1 MSDLIV
7 PGVPADDNANEATVT
22 TTPQAA
28 AVAPVPTTVDKL
40 DSLESVL
47 NGELVERRA
56 EIRGVITA
64 LVAGTTMFMVGPP
77 GTGKSWLVNRVLRYV
92 SVPRHFDI
100 LMTRF
105 TTPEEMFGPVSLK
118 GLENDEFI
126 RNIEGFLAEAD
137 AAFID
142 EIFKANSSI
151 LNALLWAINERQ
163 YRHGNQIIQIPLA
176 TLFTA
181 SNELP
186 QDESLAALYDR
197 LLLRFDV
204 KPIRDNG
211 NFVRMMRNGKVKN
224 PAAILTWEEVMQA
237 REEAGKVIVPEGVLT
252 AIADI
257 RKELNAKG
265 IENTERRY
273 MESLRAV
280 RATAHLD
287 GCTTADVEHLRP
299 LENILWE
306 RPEQIATVAE
316 IISKVANPLD
326 SEAAALI
333 EQLTTLESK
342 LDSIGVGEDR
352 YRTGTEIHG
361 KLRRARKD
369 LEALQA
375 RVGGSRRKAETV
387 TEAHAM
393 LKKLTARVLNEV
405 FEVSDGVDI

>member
-1 MSDLIV
+1 MSELIV
-7 PGVPADDNANEATVT
+7 PGAPADNNEATAVT
-22 TTPQAA
+22 NPTAPAT
-28 AVAPVPTTVDKL
+28 PVPTIIDKL

-64 LVAGTTMFMVGPP
+64 LVGGTTMFMLGPP
-77 GTGKSWLVNRVLRYV
+77 GTGKSWLVNRVLKYV

-118 GLENDEFI
+118 GLENDEFV
-126 RNIEGFLAEAD
+126 RKIEGFLADSD
-137 AAFID
+137 AAFVD

-163 YRHGNQIIQIPLA
+163 YRHGNSIIQIPLA

-204 KPIRDNG
+204 KPIRDSG
-211 NFVRMMRNGKVKN
+211 NFVKMLRNGKEKN
-224 PAAILTWEEVMQA
+224 PAAILAWEELQNA
-237 REEAGKVIVPEGVLT
+237 RAEAAKVVVPEGVLT
-252 AIADI
+252 AIADV
-257 RKELNAKG
+257 RKELISKG

-280 RATAHLD
+280 KAVAYLD
-287 GCTTADVEHLRP
+287 GCTQADVEHLRP

-306 RPEQIATVAE
+306 RPEQIATVSE
-316 IISKVANPLD
+316 IISKIANPLD
-326 SEAAALI
+326 SEAQALI

-369 LEALQA
+369 LETLEQRA
-375 RVGGSRRKAETV
+375 GGSRRKAEMV
-387 TEAHAM
+387 GEAKAT
-393 LKKLTARVLNEV
+393 LKRLTQRVLNEV
-405 FEVSDGVDI
+405 FEVDGDVAV